1 MTDIESR
8 CFQVVAELLGL
19 KPDDVKLESR
29 FIEDLG
35 VDSLDQIKMVM
46 DFEEECGIKSS
57 DAEANKITTVQKAVD
72 VVRRKLG

>member
-46 DFEEECGIKSS
+46 DFEEEFGIKIS